1 MATATLLTTPCILT
15 PKVKTGQLQSSIL
28 PPNNM
33 ENKLL
38 HAKCRIEKTC
48 NKGGLFDKSRRGIP
62 ITAQPKAKKQFQVK
76 VPEPYKFIRTLG
88 QGRFGSVHEVLKTG
102 SDEHFAMKVLPFTS
116 EADFNKNEH
125 EISKLQ
131 KNQHKNV
138 VGFVEAIEGDTAHF
152 VVLEL
157 SSCSLADR
165 MSEVRKL
172 GTLMDR
178 VKVFRIVQDVLAGL
192 GFLHSRNEVYGDVKP
207 SNILIGVDGTA
218 KLGDFGGVAGV
229 GTQKTWNAA
238 ECGTM
243 QFWGPEMF
251 VLGGNVGSVSQAGDM
266 WAFGLIVLELLT
278 GKAWISGQ
286 NAVEIAESVKRFDVQ
301 AVCRQATIPNTVE
314 PLLCFLLSKNPLERL
329 SSAELI
335 RSGRLQKDQIQHIV
349 EDQSKTIALQKEL
362 LADVPI
368 WVGTKSL
375 QTLDRTVHSLT
386 PTTLTQLFRFER
398 QCRTAF
404 TRPIDMGEWELKIKA
419 SKNTFVNMSLGFV
432 RYPLPENATQRSC
445 GGWVD
450 GIGGDFI
457 LWNGAMLKSGKFKPP
472 GTNKKWERGGQTA
485 AIRVN
490 MWTREA
496 RLFVDDEEQPGI
508 FPDIPSPLCLAI
520 TTGFD
525 EDNDSVEVKWLK
537 RLRGNDELEIAAL
550 EERRTLKSEN
560 EIMKQQ
566 LAALPIWIGTE
577 SLQTLDRT
585 VHTLTPTTLTQ
596 IIVTPTDNPWRTAFT
611 FPIDE
616 GEWELKI
623 RATDNPLVHVM
634 LGFLRHPLP
643 ENATQH
649 DCGFNRNGIGGDFV
663 VWNGTMWRSHREFK
677 PEGTN
682 RKCDRI
688 GQTAA
693 IRVNMRTREARL
705 FVDDEEQPGIFTDI
719 PSPLC
724 LAITT
729 GGRIKSVEVLWLKR
743 RRESD
748 ELERAALEERRIQ
761 KSQINEMKQHFAD
774 HSIWFGTE
782 ALQTLDRTAHTLTPT
797 TLTQIINL
805 EQGVTWRTAFTRRID
820 EGEWELKIRAS
831 EHTFHLVMLGFLQ
844 HPLPEDATQ
853 ETCGSWTN
861 GFGGEFTLWDGRM
874 WTNDEEFKPEG
885 TNKIC
890 DRIGDI
896 AAIRVNMRTREAR
909 LFVDDE
915 EQSGIFTDIP
925 SPLCLGITTG
935 FRVENQSVEVKWLKR
950 L

>member
-1 MATATLLTTPCILT
+1 M
-15 PKVKTGQLQSSIL
+15 
-28 PPNNM
+28 
-33 ENKLL
+33 
-38 HAKCRIEKTC
+38 
-48 NKGGLFDKSRRGIP
+48 KSR
-62 ITAQPKAKKQFQVK
+62 TAKESTQ
-76 VPEPYKFIRTLG
+76 
-88 QGRFGSVHEVLKTG
+88 
-102 SDEHFAMKVLPFTS
+102 
-116 EADFNKNEH
+116 
-125 EISKLQ
+125 
-131 KNQHKNV
+131 NV

-178 VKVFRIVQDVLAGL
+178 VVLFSSPLHVVLSLLGHWLLVWFVVDDVQKVFRIVQDVLAGL

-218 KLGDFGGVAGV
+218 KLGDFEEWLESDSKDVECGGVWDDAV
-229 GTQKTWNAA
+229 L
-238 ECGTM
+238 
-243 QFWGPEMF
+243 GPEMF

-335 RSGRLQKDQIQHIV
+335 RSGRLRSILGEETPLSHFIREELDSTIVTLEKEKDQIQHIV

-508 FPDIPSPLCLAI
+508 F
-520 TTGFD
+520 
-525 EDNDSVEVKWLK
+525 
-537 RLRGNDELEIAAL
+537 
-550 EERRTLKSEN
+550 
-560 EIMKQQ
+560 
-566 LAALPIWIGTE
+566 
-577 SLQTLDRT
+577 
-585 VHTLTPTTLTQ
+585 
-596 IIVTPTDNPWRTAFT
+596 
-611 FPIDE
+611 
-616 GEWELKI
+616 
-623 RATDNPLVHVM
+623 
-634 LGFLRHPLP
+634 
-643 ENATQH
+643 
-649 DCGFNRNGIGGDFV
+649 
-663 VWNGTMWRSHREFK
+663 
-677 PEGTN
+677 
-682 RKCDRI
+682 
-688 GQTAA
+688 
-693 IRVNMRTREARL
+693 
-705 FVDDEEQPGIFTDI
+705 TDI

-820 EGEWELKIRAS
+820 EGEWELKIRA
-831 EHTFHLVMLGFLQ
+831 MLGFLQ

-915 EQSGIFTDIP
+915 EQGDPANEGYEKNDDDGLECIEGSLDSSYASQHMYSLCASPHPIRRRLTTLHLRLLLRLFFFHARLRRNVRLRLRSHSSVCTSQSATAALLTTMHDAVVSAVGKEKVSERVMGEERVPSKLSTTTTISPVTASPTSISNVACVDKSERREEDIRAC
-925 SPLCLGITTG
+925 SDEQ
-935 FRVENQSVEVKWLKR
+935 RRSVFG
-950 L
+950 